1 MTQNS
6 IFQVDDV
13 IYKSI
18 DVVNF
23 YVSEVFI
30 NVSMFCQYQAEN
42 VHSFFNSQFNFD
54 YITIKYKGLEESLIL
69 ISQ

>member
-6 IFQVDDV
+6 IFQVDDF

-18 DVVNF
+18 DVLNF

-42 VHSFFNSQFNFD
+42 FHSLTVN
-54 YITIKYKGLEESLIL
+54 LIL
-69 ISQ
+69 ITL